1 MYEAT
6 APEGILISKV
16 LCPSASPD
24 LRTDALPREQDVVV
38 VTLVSVC
45 EKFVVLSLN
54 VLMFEFVVF
63 P

>member
-16 LCPSASPD
+16 LCRSASPD
-24 LRTDALPREQDVVV
+24 FRTDAQPHEQDVVV
-38 VTLVSVC
+38 VTVVSEC
-45 EKFVVLSLN
+45 EKFVILSLN
-54 VLMFEFVVF
+54 VLMFGFVVF